1 MLLWELPA
9 GLQAQLTY
17 KDNRD
22 GTATITGYTGTNSTV
37 VIPAMTNG
45 LQVTSIGE
53 GAFQDC
59 HSLTNVTIPDGVTS
73 IGNYAFQDCLSLTSI
88 TIPNRVT
95 SIGQMLF
102 SGCSSLASV
111 TLGTNLT
118 HIDVQTF
125 AFCTSLT
132 SILIPASI
140 TGIGEGAFYSC
151 SSLTSVF
158 FTGNAPGCGLDIFA
172 GDYNVKVY
180 ATLGTTGWANSGGYT
195 FDGISVAMLGSPI
208 IVTPPRS
215 QTVLAGSTVELAV
228 VACGAAPL
236 VYQWFFN
243 GNAMAEATNSI
254 LDFTDIQGSQ
264 AGAYT
269 VVITNTYGSVT
280 NSAATLMVQFEY
292 TNSFGIWSYQIN
304 ADRLTLTITGYS
316 GPGGEVSIPNSINGL
331 AVNAIGQAFCYCSN
345 LTGVTIP
352 DSVTSIGDGAF
363 SNCLSLASIAIP
375 TNVTNIGDY
384 AFYQCPL
391 LSDLAIGTG
400 VTSIGWQAFA
410 GCTNLTSVTIPNRVT
425 SIGEYV
431 FAGCT
436 SLTNIMI
443 PESVTGIFGIPGT
456 FSGCTSLKSI
466 AIPNTVTSIGEDTF
480 SGCTSLT
487 SVTIPNSVTNIGAW
501 AFWYCIGLTS
511 VTISTNLHNIGDY
524 LFGACVSLTGVT
536 IPGSV
541 TNIGNY
547 AFQSCTSLKSITFPN
562 SVISIG
568 NGAFWYCTNLTSIT
582 IPNSVTSIAENAF
595 CYCTSL
601 TNITIPDS
609 VTGIWGTFSGC
620 TSLKSI
626 TIPNRVTIIGEDTF
640 AGCTSLTNI
649 TIPDSVTSIGQYAFG
664 DCTSLKSITIPAS
677 VTSLG
682 MDLFYSCTNLTHV
695 FFTGNSPSCWAG
707 FGVAPD
713 LFEGD
718 PNVTVYAVLG
728 TSDWNSTFDGVTV
741 VMVPGIGSP
750 PQSQTA
756 EIGDTVNFTPDV
768 PGLPAVTCLWFLD
781 GTNLIYSGTNDCLE
795 LTNAGYSLDGAYTL
809 VVTNAYGAV
818 TSSPA
823 MLAVIPVVAHQPVP
837 AIQVTGTAGS
847 VLNVEC
853 VNSLAPALDWTTL
866 GSVSLTNTSQ
876 FYFDTSMP
884 LAPQRFY
891 RVWQSGLTG
900 VVPSLSVT
908 GLVPMVTLTGTAG
921 GSVELDYINRF
932 GPTNAWVTLG
942 RIMLTNTT
950 QPYFDLSALGQ
961 PPRLYRITTVP

>member
-1 MLLWELPA
+1 MNVTVMRWLLTMLLWELPA

-480 SGCTSLT
+480 SGCPSLTSVTIPNGLTSIGNNVFEYCTSLSSVTIPNSVTIIHSYAFCGCTSLT

-582 IPNSVTSIAENAF
+582 IPN
-595 CYCTSL
+595 
-601 TNITIPDS
+601 
-609 VTGIWGTFSGC
+609 
-620 TSLKSI
+620 
-626 TIPNRVTIIGEDTF
+626 
-640 AGCTSLTNI
+640 
-649 TIPDSVTSIGQYAFG
+649 SVTSIGQYAFG